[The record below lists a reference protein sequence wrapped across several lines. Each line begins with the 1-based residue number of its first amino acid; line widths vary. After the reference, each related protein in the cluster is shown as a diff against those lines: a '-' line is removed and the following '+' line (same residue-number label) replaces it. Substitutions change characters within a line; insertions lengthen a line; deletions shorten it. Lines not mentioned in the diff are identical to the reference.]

1 MHVLSLYFMKIRI
14 DLPQDEIPTE
24 WYNILPDL
32 PEELPPP
39 MDPTGKAFELLK
51 KSYLVRSL
59 N

>member
-1 MHVLSLYFMKIRI
+1 MKIRI
-14 DLPQDEIPTE
+14 DLPQDEIPIE

-32 PEELPPP
+32 PEELPPT

-51 KSYLVRSL
+51 KPYLVRSL